1 MVKSQTRG
9 HSVKET
15 SLSWGEY
22 WILSMCHYSE
32 NKKAVT
38 DGKLLTRPS
47 KIENIGDTFCYLQVV
62 YSKNDSE
69 PRMSCKIDFF
79 FFLKK
84 TNISGTER
92 LVI

>member
-1 MVKSQTRG
+1 MVKSQIRA
-9 HSVKET
+9 HSLKET
-15 SLSWGEY
+15 SLSRGQY

-38 DGKLLTRPS
+38 DGELLTQPS
-47 KIENIGDTFCYLQVV
+47 QIENIGGTFCYSQVV

-79 FFLKK
+79 FFFK
-84 TNISGTER
+84 ED
-92 LVI
+92 